1 MYIPS
6 YLPTLFFAGLKI
18 LKKEEKNYVIQ
29 QQIKILTHFG
39 LAFFLICKLFLYL
52 NINVYIYMPDET
64 LYNNIYIKQKH
75 GGQTIWYFM

>member
-1 MYIPS
+1 MPLYIPS

-39 LAFFLICKLFLYL
+39 LAFFFNMQIISIF
-52 NINVYIYMPDET
+52 
-64 LYNNIYIKQKH
+64 KH
-75 GGQTIWYFM
+75 